1 MSILGSIVS
10 TILGHGSA
18 SATPSTTPATP
29 APTPASAAPKA
40 APSTSAASASAP
52 AATAAPVD
60 VDAVLTSLAAQ
71 HHERL
76 DWKHSIVDLLKV
88 LNLDSSLAARRKLAE
103 ELHYTGDE
111 HDTATMNIWLH
122 KQVIAE
128 LVKNG
133 GKVPADLQH

>member
-10 TILGHGSA
+10 AILGHGSA
-18 SATPSTTPATP
+18 SATPSTTQATP
-29 APTPASAAPKA
+29 SPAAPAAPSAAPVSP
-40 APSTSAASASAP
+40 APSAS
-52 AATAAPVD
+52 AAPVD

-88 LNLDSSLAARRKLAE
+88 LNLDSSLTARRALAS

-111 HDTATMNIWLH
+111 HDTAAMNIWLH

-133 GKVPADLQH
+133 GKVPTDLQH

>member
-18 SATPSTTPATP
+18 SATPATTTAQATP
-29 APTPASAAPKA
+29 
-40 APSTSAASASAP
+40 SASAP
-52 AATAAPVD
+52 AAPEAASNAPAASAPAPAAAAPVD
-60 VDAVLTSLAAQ
+60 VDAVLTSLAAN
-71 HHERL
+71 HHEKL

-88 LNLDSSLAARRKLAE
+88 LNLDSSLAARRALAT

-111 HDTATMNIWLH
+111 HDTAAMNIWLH

-133 GKVPADLQH
+133 GKVPSDLQH